1 MERQSVEFAALAFQ
15 ALVTALLALV
25 YLGLWRHQKR
35 PYFLTWTAAWAVYAL
50 RLAFIIAF
58 LRTRNVFWLF
68 SHQVATG
75 TTAFLLLIAALQ
87 FSRGLVFR
95 RRWLWTIALVALWA
109 WTTIYLWRD
118 FATAGISA
126 AVTLSAVTLWTG
138 IVFWR
143 RRKSARSQ
151 SAAFLGWIFILWGL
165 HHLDY
170 PLLRPLGTAVLFG
183 VFADVFLI
191 GAAAIGALFLA
202 LSEGRHA
209 LEARN
214 AQLEQLTRLL
224 LHAQEDERRRVS
236 RELHDEA
243 GQVLSALKI
252 ELDLDGRHESS
263 ALVGRVLGQ
272 IRNLSD
278 LLRPR
283 VLDDLGL
290 IPAMR
295 TLVEDFGRRTR
306 IAARFE
312 GPDILGEIPPG
323 AEVALYRVV
332 QEALTNVARHARA
345 SSVVVRL
352 AREGGRVHLSVE
364 DDGRGLQ
371 GDPIPHLGLLGI
383 RERIH
388 ALSGEV
394 EIAGGDET
402 GVRLS
407 ASIPVSSGAE

>member
-1 MERQSVEFAALAFQ
+1 VERQSVEFAALAFQ

-25 YLGLWRHQKR
+25 YLGLWRQQKR
-35 PYFLTWTAAWAVYAL
+35 PYFLTWAAAWAVYAL

-87 FSRGLVFR
+87 FSREIVFR
-95 RRWLWTIALVALWA
+95 RRWLWTIALVTLWA

-138 IVFWR
+138 VVFWR

-183 VFADVFLI
+183 VLADVFLI
-191 GAAAIGALFLA
+191 GAAAVGALFLA

-209 LEARN
+209 LAERTS
-214 AQLEQLTRLL
+214 QLEQLTRLL

-306 IAARFE
+306 IAARFD
-312 GPDILGEIPPG
+312 GPGTLGGIPPET
-323 AEVALYRVV
+323 EVALYRVV

-352 AREGGRVHLSVE
+352 GREGGRVHLTVE

-371 GDPIPHLGLLGI
+371 GDLIPHLGLLGI

-388 ALSGEV
+388 ALSGVV
-394 EIAGGDET
+394 EIAGGPES

-407 ASIPVSSGAE
+407 ASIPAPMGAA